1 MNTPPSSTTQ
11 DTDNR
16 ITHSANQHTLPS
28 DDDDDEDDMDMDADM
43 DMDSLSL
50 DTRPTDVSYHR
61 PTNTQE
67 LLALQHDPEGISV
80 LFGDNGIVTIDDLIV
95 PDDRILSAGTG
106 PGTGTDTGTDTNE
119 SKQSIPMTKLVHLE
133 KVLNLLAELIST
145 ETDYVRDIGLLCT
158 FLDECT
164 YCSKTAVYSFVNS
177 TAFIG
182 ECGRKKFLS

>member
-1 MNTPPSSTTQ
+1 MNTPPSSPTQ
-11 DTDNR
+11 DPDNR
-16 ITHSANQHTLPS
+16 ITHSTIQHTLPS

-106 PGTGTDTGTDTNE
+106 PGTGPGTNE

-182 ECGRKKFLS
+182 ECGRKKLLS